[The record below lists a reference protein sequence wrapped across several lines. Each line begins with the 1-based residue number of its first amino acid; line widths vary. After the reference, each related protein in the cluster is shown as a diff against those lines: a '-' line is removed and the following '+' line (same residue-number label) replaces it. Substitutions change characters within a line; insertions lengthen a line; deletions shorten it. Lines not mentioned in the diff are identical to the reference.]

1 MRRGNKWFC
10 YTLVFF
16 PFSALAIDSF
26 EITWCLTRK
35 LFPVNLSNQ
44 RGKRYVT
51 RFISTTSWNLL
62 QGLHFFAG
70 LLKEVKTGPSRNEL
84 ILFPLNLNWW
94 DSWKTKLI
102 VFDRHQSLRVFK
114 YFYVPFRDRPF
125 DCWWGYDGWFQKKQ
139 MSCRVIS
146 RGKIIAREIPAKKI
160 PIMKKISF
168 KAYKAGKKSYIVVC
182 QEKILS
188 PEVGEIFFYPSQI
201 THTPPP
207 PPLLPSKVKWSA
219 P

>member
-1 MRRGNKWFC
+1 M
-10 YTLVFF
+10 FF

-51 RFISTTSWNLL
+51 RFISTTSWDLL
-62 QGLHFFAG
+62 QGLHFFAR

-125 DCWWGYDGWFQKKQ
+125 DCWWGYGWFQKKNVLQ
-139 MSCRVIS
+139 SYFE
-146 RGKIIAREIPAKKI
+146 GKNYCKGSTCEKI

-182 QEKILS
+182 REKILS

-201 THTPPP
+201 THTPR
-207 PPLLPSKVKWSA
+207 PLPLKSQIFSPLSIFLYSWR
-219 P
+219 